1 MYLCI
6 DAHILTTS
14 HITLPVN
21 RYYILFLLY
30 FPFFMEANRRKKHWG
45 RQNFRVERRNKRKS
59 NISCFSILS
68 YVSFA
73 FITFQQIF
81 MLRIQMILHL
91 SFSVVVFSLFCISIF
106 FSCPLHLCL
115 WMFLFT
121 QFTMFCLDSS
131 LCAVFRLFLFFF
143 LCSFRVIW
151 KQ

>member
-1 MYLCI
+1 MLTSSQP
-6 DAHILTTS
+6 HILPCLL
-14 HITLPVN
+14 IGII
-21 RYYILFLLY
+21 YYFCFIFLFLWKRT
-30 FPFFMEANRRKKHWG
+30 EEKNIEEDKT
-45 RQNFRVERRNKRKS
+45 RNKRKS

-131 LCAVFRLFLFFF
+131 LCAVFRFFLFFF
-143 LCSFRVIW
+143 LCSFRVI
-151 KQ
+151 